1 MANFKEVYVK
11 LQSGLE
17 VDICS
22 WQIDN
27 EAQTLVIVAPNTSA
41 ADWDDFVSFL
51 PSSHSPILA
60 NVSSSLDLLML
71 IREIGEPVLV
81 LAQGQ
86 PAVDIA
92 SGLIDTSPTAAS
104 GIIVCDGE
112 IRPDQAD
119 AMHKIMTLI
128 LRGRQS
134 KTLSHLTAVKM
145 HELLKHSTLVE
156 PENCGDFPAKDNPNA
171 AASAIKMFL
180 ASAKTCFGD
189 ESEGD
194 PIDPKPNR

>member
-1 MANFKEVYVK
+1 MVNFKEDYVK

-17 VDICS
+17 VDICV
-22 WQIDN
+22 WQIHN
-27 EAQTLVIVAPNTSA
+27 EAQTLVIIAPNSSA

-60 NVSSSLDLLML
+60 YVSSSLDLLML
-71 IREIGEPVLV
+71 IWEIGEPVLV

-92 SGLIDTSPTAAS
+92 SGLIAISPTAAS

-112 IRPDQAD
+112 ILPDQAD
-119 AMHKIMTLI
+119 TMHKIMTLV
-128 LRGRQS
+128 LRGRQG
-134 KTLSHLTAVKM
+134 KTLSHLAAVKM
-145 HELLKHSTLVE
+145 HQLLKHSMLIE

-171 AASAIKMFL
+171 AASAINMFIAG
-180 ASAKTCFGD
+180 ASGCFDD

-194 PIDPKPNR
+194 SIDPKT